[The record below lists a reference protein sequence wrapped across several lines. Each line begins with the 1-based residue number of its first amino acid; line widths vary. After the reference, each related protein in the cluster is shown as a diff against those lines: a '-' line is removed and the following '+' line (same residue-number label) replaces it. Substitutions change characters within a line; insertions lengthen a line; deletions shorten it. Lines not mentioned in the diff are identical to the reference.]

1 MNIQISHNIK
11 IKQLFKLPSSIAIFN
26 NYISI
31 NGRPELPD
39 LNIPKEVEFNVYG
52 AKDLQEEFKAFANMI
67 AAGYSGYE
75 YGM

>member
-11 IKQLFKLPSSIAIFN
+11 IKQLSKL
-26 NYISI
+26 
-31 NGRPELPD
+31 
-39 LNIPKEVEFNVYG
+39 YG
-52 AKDLQEEFKAFANMI
+52 AKDLQEEFKAFSNMI